1 MSEGT
6 RRYDIDWLRI
16 IAMAGI
22 FFLHALHLFDEG
34 TDWHLRNA
42 DQSTTVLILRGV
54 IDIWAIPM
62 FFVLSGAGAWFA
74 LKRRTAG
81 RFLTERVR
89 RLLIPMYT
97 VGIFAIVLPQIY
109 FDAFTNGYRGG
120 FWSIITRQL
129 SSVRFDPAWPG
140 LTTFFSGH
148 LWFLQMLFLVSVV
161 VLPLLFYLRSE
172 LGRRFIGRVA
182 GWCSHRGGIFLLVI
196 PIVIVRIALMG
207 VFLGQHSWAYL
218 AFYAVLFLIG
228 YMLAADERFTESI
241 KRHGWIALVL
251 GIVGFAGMG
260 MFILALDYSMFDSSF
275 SLQFVLYQAIV
286 GVGTWGFIVFLM
298 SMAAKHLKRSSKFLA
313 YCNEAV
319 LPFYI
324 FHQTVILGIGW
335 FVIRWNMGVFPK
347 ALIIIV
353 TSFAATLILYDVFVR
368 NSSVLRFF
376 FGMRPKREPI
386 APKT

>member
-22 FFLHALHLFDEG
+22 FLLHALHLFDMD

-54 IDIWAIPM
+54 IDIWAVPL

-74 LKRRTAG
+74 LKRRSAG

-109 FDAFTNGYRGG
+109 FDAFTKGYRGG
-120 FWSIITRQL
+120 FWPVIVQSLQ
-129 SSVRFDPAWPG
+129 SVRFAPSWPG
-140 LTTFFSGH
+140 LTTFFPGH
-148 LWFLQMLFLVSVV
+148 LWFLMFLFLVSVAV
-161 VLPLLFYLRSE
+161 IPLLFYLRGES
-172 LGRRFIGRVA
+172 GRQFIGRLA
-182 GWCSHRGGIFLLVI
+182 GWCSHRGGIFLLVL
-196 PIVIVRIALMG
+196 PIVVARIALMG
-207 VFLGQHSWAYL
+207 VFLGQHSWAYFV
-218 AFYAVLFLIG
+218 FYAVLFLIG

-260 MFILALDYSMFDSSF
+260 LFVLALDYSMFDSSF

-286 GVGTWGFIVFLM
+286 AVGTWGWIVFLM
-298 SMAAKHLKRSSKFLA
+298 SMGAKYLNRPGRVLA
-313 YCNEAV
+313 YANEAV
-319 LPFYI
+319 LPFYL
-324 FHQTVILGIGW
+324 FHQTIILSIGW
-335 FVIRWNMGVFPK
+335 FVIRWNMGVLPK
-347 ALIIIV
+347 AIIVTV

-368 NSSVLRFF
+368 NSNVLRFF
-376 FGMRPKREPI
+376 FGMRPKKEPI
-386 APKT
+386 RPTS

>member
-34 TDWHLRNA
+34 TDWHLRNV

-54 IDIWAIPM
+54 IDIWAIPL

-74 LKRRTAG
+74 LKRRSAG

-120 FWSIITRQL
+120 FWPIIAQNL
-129 SSVRFDPAWPG
+129 KSVQFDPGWPG
-140 LTTFFSGH
+140 LTTFFPGH

-172 LGRRFIGRVA
+172 SGRRFIGRVA
-182 GWCSHRGGIFLLVI
+182 GWCSHRGGIFLLAI
-196 PIVIVRIALMG
+196 PIVIARIALMG

-228 YMLAADERFTESI
+228 YILAADERFTESI

-251 GIVGFAGMG
+251 GVFGFAGIG
-260 MFILALDYSMFDSSF
+260 LFVLALDYSMFDSSF

-286 GVGTWGFIVFLM
+286 GVGTWGWIVFLM
-298 SMAAKHLKRSSKFLA
+298 SMAKKHLNRPSRVLA
-313 YCNEAV
+313 YANEAV

-324 FHQTVILGIGW
+324 FHQTVILCIGW
-335 FVIRWNMGVFPK
+335 FVIRWNMGILPK
-347 ALIIIV
+347 AIIVIV
-353 TSFAATLILYDVFVR
+353 TSFAATLILYDAFVMHS
-368 NSSVLRFF
+368 NVMRFF

-386 APKT
+386 VPKT